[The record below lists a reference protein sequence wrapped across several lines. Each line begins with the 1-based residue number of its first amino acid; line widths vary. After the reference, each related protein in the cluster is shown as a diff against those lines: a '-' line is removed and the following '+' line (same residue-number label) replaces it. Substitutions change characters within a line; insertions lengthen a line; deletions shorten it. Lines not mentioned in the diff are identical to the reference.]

1 MPSASTLPQVPFGKH
16 QISKL
21 ILGDNPIYGY
31 SHFNQHL
38 SEHFKESHD
47 PDSVISTLKRA
58 EEVGITAWQNT
69 LNERPAQDLA
79 RYREE
84 GGKIQYLCLSAGGT
98 WLENPDLVFEAAKHN
113 PIGMAPHGGGVGARC
128 LREGRLDELKDILK
142 RIRDAGVMV
151 GISAHDVEL
160 VQIAEDE
167 AWDVDY
173 YMTAFYNLAGA
184 HREFE
189 EKFGHAPL
197 SEVYLREH
205 RERMCAAVRQADKP
219 CIAFK
224 VLAAGRLVNSP
235 DQIRTEFE
243 YALNNIKPT
252 DSILVGMYQKWGDQI
267 GQNAETIANLC
278 AHK

>member
-1 MPSASTLPQVPFGKH
+1 MPAVELGLQNLAAFARCLQSQGLHVGVH
-16 QISKL
+16 Q
-21 ILGDNPIYGY
+21 YR
-31 SHFNQHL
+31 NQL
-38 SEHFKESHD
+38 LEANAGF
-47 PDSVISTLKRA
+47 
-58 EEVGITAWQNT
+58 
-69 LNERPAQDLA
+69 PAQFTL
-79 RYREE
+79 R
-84 GGKIQYLCLSAGGT
+84 L
-98 WLENPDLVFEAAKHN
+98 
-113 PIGMAPHGGGVGARC
+113 GGVGLERVHLCRPEVARVD
-128 LREGRLDELKDILK
+128 LYVVTSVQPDIREGRLDELKDILK